1 MLEIKYFFIRSRLIE
16 MYFLCQLDRTVL
28 MWTVKL
34 TEFYNYGKPCIYI
47 CMSRAQAKINIE
59 VLHLH
64 ATCLGKDKYLG
75 A

>member
-16 MYFLCQLDRTVL
+16 LYFISARLHLKKRTVL
-28 MWTVKL
+28 TWTVKL
-34 TEFYNYGKPCIYI
+34 TAFLWKTMY
-47 CMSRAQAKINIE
+47 
-59 VLHLH
+59 LHLH